1 MPQNIITDAM
11 TNEVPTELI
20 PAEIFHPTWAQED
33 NYSRESLK
41 QLLFLVFK
49 WRWFIFSL
57 PVIFMIATATVMY
70 LKPPVHTATAKIL
83 FKQDRVA
90 LQIADLAQGTSKTP
104 YSQQLLSSE
113 TELMRS
119 RGVLLPAAKKV
130 LAQRGTPVEDISA
143 QDLDTQVSGLA
154 AHLSAIQVPD
164 TNLIQVTYVAP
175 TAEVA
180 LRSLT
185 AIIEEYQAQHSIAHG
200 GSTEL
205 QKFYEQERD
214 RAGVA
219 LQDAEEELRKWQ
231 GNNNVVSLDQ
241 QVKGL
246 LEMQVALETDLH
258 RIETEIAKNAVDRDP
273 VIARLRGDVVTA
285 QVALQDVQ
293 QRYTDEDRR
302 VQEKKEQ
309 LALLKQELQ
318 SAQRG
323 GRSSLV
329 EARDTMQKQLRDIGA
344 TLVSLREKKFGLDR
358 LSRSVSL
365 DQDTFLL
372 YGKKVEEARIAA
384 GLDAEQLSNIAM
396 IEQPYISSDSDLPK
410 RLAIVVLASV
420 VGLML
425 GFAVAIGLALFNSS
439 LRMEED
445 IEHYLKLPVLAVIPD
460 LQRSV
465 SS

>member
-1 MPQNIITDAM
+1 MPQNIITDAT

-20 PAEIFHPTWAQED
+20 PAEILHPTWAQED

-70 LKPPVHTATAKIL
+70 LKPPVHTATAKVL
-83 FKQDRVA
+83 LKQDRVA
-90 LQIADLAQGTSKTP
+90 LQIADLAQTSRVP

-119 RGVLLPAAKKV
+119 REVLVSAAKKI
-130 LAQRGTPVEDISA
+130 LAHRGTPVEDISL
-143 QDLDTQVSGLA
+143 QDLDKQVADLA
-154 AHLSAIQVPD
+154 GHLSATQMPD

-175 TAEVA
+175 TAESA

-219 LQDAEEELRKWQ
+219 LRDAEEELRKWQ

-246 LEMQVALETDLH
+246 LEMQATLETDLH
-258 RIETEIAKNAVDRDP
+258 RTETEIAKNAVDRDP

-309 LALLKQELQ
+309 LALLKQELE

-329 EARDTMQKQLRDIGA
+329 EARDTINKQLRDIGA
-344 TLVSLREKKFGLDR
+344 TLASLREKKFGFDR

-384 GLDAEQLSNIAM
+384 GLDSEQLSNIAM

>member
-1 MPQNIITDAM
+1 MPQNIITDAT

-20 PAEIFHPTWAQED
+20 PAEILHPTWAQED

-70 LKPPVHTATAKIL
+70 LKPPVHTATAKVL
-83 FKQDRVA
+83 LKQDRVA
-90 LQIADLAQGTSKTP
+90 LQIADLAQTSRVP

-119 RGVLLPAAKKV
+119 REVLVSAAKKI
-130 LAQRGTPVEDISA
+130 LAHRGTPVEDISA
-143 QDLDTQVSGLA
+143 QDLEKQVTDLA
-154 AHLSAIQVPD
+154 GHLSATQMPD

-175 TAEVA
+175 TAESA

-185 AIIEEYQAQHSIAHG
+185 AIIEEYQAQHSLAHG

-219 LQDAEEELRKWQ
+219 LRDAEEELRKWQ

-246 LEMQVALETDLH
+246 LEMQAALETDLH
-258 RIETEIAKNAVDRDP
+258 RMETEIAKNAVDRDP

-309 LALLKQELQ
+309 LALLKQELE

-344 TLVSLREKKFGLDR
+344 TLASLREKKFGFDR
-358 LSRSVSL
+358 LSRAVSL

-384 GLDAEQLSNIAM
+384 GLDSEQLSNIAM